1 MAAFNVYVD
10 GFNLYRGSLQ
20 NRNDLK
26 WLDLRRF
33 AARLLGPEHSINRV
47 RYFTA
52 KIDGRGD
59 TGAPQRQDVYL
70 RALKTLS
77 DLSITFGQFK
87 RRQERMTKVARHGA
101 GRERVLVWKTEEKGS
116 DVNIATYLIW
126 DALRGDGDASLVI
139 SGDTDLVLPIRM
151 LTEELGRKVGV
162 ADGTLDRLPASQLTD
177 AASFVLKI
185 RIGPLADS
193 QLQANLVDAAGVFHH
208 PPKWDPPPPP

>member
-1 MAAFNVYVD
+1 MGSTSIEEASRT
-10 GFNLYRGSLQ
+10 GTISSGSTSGGSL
-20 NRNDLK
+20 RVS
-26 WLDLRRF
+26 LDLSTRSIGCATSQRRSMVEVTR
-33 AARLLGPEHSINRV
+33 ARPSV
-47 RYFTA
+47 RMF
-52 KIDGRGD
+52 
-59 TGAPQRQDVYL
+59 YL
-70 RALKTLS
+70 PALKTLP

-193 QLQANLVDAAGVFHH
+193 QLQANLVDAAGVFHR